1 MQLLVLTETHPPD
14 RGGMS
19 ESCDRILRGL
29 AREGVRL
36 DIVHFDRRATRFDRR
51 TTSNGSILRV
61 PPEADVAHLMNLVW
75 NRIEQLA
82 PTHVVAFGGAMPL
95 IGAPVFA
102 AWMRRPLV
110 TMIRGNEL
118 DAGLFDPRRR
128 AILDDALRRA
138 SAVCTVT
145 TSHAEKI
152 AALHEDIAPHVVA
165 NGIDFELWQATE
177 ADAARA
183 KVIRDERVGGWQLA
197 VGGGPRLGSR
207 GAVDSFSRQPPTAS
221 ETPAVRILGLFGHL
235 KNKKGVPFFVD
246 ALVRSG
252 CADRFHLLLAGEVE
266 TPIEGVAHTLLP
278 AMDRYELIPYYL
290 ASDLVVLPSHYDGFP
305 NVLIEAMALARPLI
319 ASTAGGMRDVLADGE
334 EAFLFAPGDAYACR
348 DAIVRAADAT
358 DDALSRMGAAAET
371 VARRRCDARDE
382 TQRYLEVLH
391 HAQEAFDAKR
401 DSRRG
406 LGPDSG
412 PAAREL
418 WWRAR

>member
-1 MQLLVLTETHPPD
+1 MRLLILTETHPPD

-29 AREGVRL
+29 AREGVQL
-36 DIVHFDRRATRFDRR
+36 DVVHFDRRATRFEQRA
-51 TTSNGSILRV
+51 TSSGTILRV

-75 NRIEQLA
+75 NRIQGWYG
-82 PTHVVAFGGAMPL
+82 THVVAFGGSLPL

-102 AWMRRPLV
+102 SWLARPLV
-110 TMIRGNEL
+110 TMIRGNEF

-128 AILDDALRRA
+128 PVLDDALRRA

-145 TSHAEKI
+145 TAHAEKI
-152 AALHEDIAPHVVA
+152 AALHEGVAPYVVA
-165 NGIDFELWQATE
+165 NGIDFELWQATP

-183 KVIRDERVGGWQLA
+183 ETIRAGAGG
-197 VGGGPRLGSR
+197 R
-207 GAVDSFSRQPPTAS
+207 
-221 ETPAVRILGLFGHL
+221 RILGLFGHL

-252 CADRFHLLLAGEVE
+252 LADRFHLLLAGEVE
-266 TPIEGVAHTLLP
+266 APIEGVAHTLLP
-278 AMDRYELIPYYL
+278 PMDRYELIPLYL

-305 NVLIEAMALARPLI
+305 NVLIEAMALARPLL
-319 ASTAGGMRDVLADGE
+319 ASTAGGMGDVLADGE
-334 EAFLFAPGDAYACR
+334 EAFLFAPGDAHACR
-348 DAIVRAADAT
+348 DAIARAAGAS
-358 DDALSRMGAAAET
+358 DDELRRMGVAAEA

-382 TQRYLEVLH
+382 TRRYLEVLH
-391 HAQEAFDAKR
+391 HAQEAFDAKS

-406 LGPDSG
+406 PG

>member
-1 MQLLVLTETHPPD
+1 MHLLFLTETHPPD

-29 AREGVRL
+29 ARERVQL
-36 DIVHFDRRATRFDRR
+36 DVVHFDRRASRFDQRA
-51 TTSNGSILRV
+51 TSSGSILRV
-61 PPEADVAHLMNLVW
+61 SPEADAAHLMNLVW
-75 NRIEQLA
+75 NRIEGMA
-82 PTHVVAFGGAMPL
+82 PTHVVAFGGTLPL
-95 IGAPVFA
+95 LGAPVFA
-102 AWMRRPLV
+102 AWMQKPLV

-128 AILDDALRRA
+128 PMLDDALRRA

-145 TSHAEKI
+145 ASHAEKI
-152 AALHEDIAPHVVA
+152 AALHDGVEPHVVA
-165 NGIDFELWQATE
+165 NGIDFELWQATP

-183 KVIRDERVGGWQLA
+183 NTIRETAGGK
-197 VGGGPRLGSR
+197 
-207 GAVDSFSRQPPTAS
+207 
-221 ETPAVRILGLFGHL
+221 RILGLFGHL

-252 CADRFHLLLAGEVE
+252 LAERFHLLLAGELE
-266 TPIEGVAHTLLP
+266 TAIEGVAHTLLP
-278 AMDRYELIPYYL
+278 VMDRYELIPYYL

-305 NVLIEAMALARPLI
+305 NVLIEAMALARPLL

-334 EAFLFAPGDAYACR
+334 AAFLFAPGDAHACR
-348 DAIVRAADAT
+348 DAIMRVAHASDEELR
-358 DDALSRMGAAAET
+358 RMGAAGET

-382 TQRYLEVLH
+382 TRRYLEVLH

-401 DSRRG
+401 DSRR
-406 LGPDSG
+406 DSG